1 MKRVSEMWNRVSE
14 RLDRWD
20 FLILFLILLG
30 YGIFSFWNLGSTKS
44 PQTFYTFQN
53 SNDEIIIELL
63 KGEEYVTHVRY
74 FVGEH
79 PGMYNI
85 SISSDGEIYTM
96 LPTESEKY
104 VFTWNDI
111 EIKERTKYIKIES
124 VEEESQI
131 GEIQVYQSQNPLL
144 TKVTGTDKLTS

>member
-1 MKRVSEMWNRVSE
+1 
-14 RLDRWD
+14 
-20 FLILFLILLG
+20 
-30 YGIFSFWNLGSTKS
+30 
-44 PQTFYTFQN
+44 
-53 SNDEIIIELL
+53 
-63 KGEEYVTHVRY
+63 
-74 FVGEH
+74 
-79 PGMYNI
+79 MYNI

-124 VEEESQI
+124 VEEGSQI

-144 TKVTGTDKLTS
+144 TKVTGTDKLTDEKDTVPMEISYMNSAYFDEVYFARTAYDYANGIPAYEWVHPPLGKLIQAIPVSL